1 MIALMQLLSPGLL
14 HACGVASGGLYC
26 CWGSEPGTAAVASV
40 DHIDLLFN
48 LEHCHGQLRH
58 NTIGCMVCRT

>member
-1 MIALMQLLSPGLL
+1 
-14 HACGVASGGLYC
+14 
-26 CWGSEPGTAAVASV
+26 
-40 DHIDLLFN
+40 LLFN